1 MCPRLSQTAV
11 GFNSDLN
18 AWDVSRV
25 TTMQSMFNVS
35 ARCRSNA
42 GREPAKYA
50 LLHGIALI

>member
-1 MCPRLSQTAV
+1 MCPRLLQTAV
-11 GFNSDLN
+11 GFNSNLN
-18 AWDVSRV
+18 AWNVSRV
-25 TTMQSMFNVS
+25 TTMEYMFAVS